1 MDNNLQYVMGDFEGY
16 FYTLQKNA
24 LTHGEKTPS
33 GGLHN
38 VNLYKGELTNV
49 KSIDS
54 FKPEDHLNRD
64 GLFLHNITNIQLNP
78 GGSSPLTEKKIYDFD
93 QIVLKNVEVI
103 NSWELNDKTYGTL
116 KGQLV
121 GKIKKLSSVTSPP
134 DPTKPTIPPP
144 VGGGIKTPPPS
155 DGSDEGWQRY
165 IPPIIPGDRGR
176 GCLPWIWDLLKWL
189 LLLLF
194 ILLLLRQCKSC
205 NNVHE
210 TPPVELDSSCYKMND
225 SLNREIQKLKETI
238 LLNEKLC
245 EKRLEQEKLQ
255 NELDNL
261 SSQIFFNG
269 GTTEIR
275 KYSVDEI
282 DNIVAILK
290 KSPSLK
296 LEIQGFYNGTG
307 NKTNQNL
314 DMERANEV
322 KKLMIQKGIEE
333 NRLTTV
339 GLGNS
344 KPLVPQDYYEKDP
357 FGNRYNRNMRV
368 EIKIVKY

>member
-1 MDNNLQYVMGDFEGY
+1 
-16 FYTLQKNA
+16 
-24 LTHGEKTPS
+24 
-33 GGLHN
+33 
-38 VNLYKGELTNV
+38 
-49 KSIDS
+49 
-54 FKPEDHLNRD
+54 
-64 GLFLHNITNIQLNP
+64 
-78 GGSSPLTEKKIYDFD
+78 
-93 QIVLKNVEVI
+93 
-103 NSWELNDKTYGTL
+103 
-116 KGQLV
+116 
-121 GKIKKLSSVTSPP
+121 
-134 DPTKPTIPPP
+134 
-144 VGGGIKTPPPS
+144 
-155 DGSDEGWQRY
+155 
-165 IPPIIPGDRGR
+165 
-176 GCLPWIWDLLKWL
+176 
-189 LLLLF
+189 
-194 ILLLLRQCKSC
+194 
-205 NNVHE
+205 
-210 TPPVELDSSCYKMND
+210 MND